1 MYRTTDEA
9 INLLNK
15 NYRQVVRISFNGTQE
30 TLALTEANILQGGFS
45 ITRGAVSG
53 DRLEIGSAVAAELK
67 LQLDNRDGRFDETT
81 FEGAELFVEI
91 GVKKWDAR
99 EWEHAIMHWIPCGY
113 FTVDEPPRALRTI
126 SLSALDRM
134 VKFDRM
140 VDTSLIQF
148 PISVEML
155 VNRCCTICGVTLAS
169 GQLVNLPNKD
179 YLVSNMPSTEQAIT
193 YRNLI
198 KWAAAIMGTCAYID
212 WDGKLRFQWYV
223 DCEQSIDSSK
233 RYSSDML
240 EQDVTITGIAFTD
253 TDKVQYIAGTK
264 DYALDMTGNF
274 LIQHDAQQVVNTIYQ
289 RIGGFTYRPYTAT
302 IKPSP
307 YLFPLDVIDYV
318 DKNGNSHV
326 SVITNVTF
334 TINGNTK
341 IDGKGETTQAS
352 GYATPSGMTAWQSAI
367 LEQMKVATDNKI
379 TSRQQSVLELNE
391 LIANSLGLY
400 KTLVVDENGSV
411 KYYFHDRLTLDA
423 STVIYTMTSG
433 GFAITNDWNDGDPV
447 WQYGLTRN
455 GNAVINALSA
465 YKVTA
470 DLIAVDYTNGV
481 LSQASTATD
490 NKLTNYSTTEEMN
503 TAISLS
509 AQGIS
514 ADISRTYET
523 KQDATTKLSTAK
535 GYADTAEADAKADT
549 TTKLQSYYTK
559 EQADA
564 QMSLTL
570 DGFRTEV
577 SRDYETKSEASTLL
591 TTAKEYADGRA
602 STAESNAKSYTATQ
616 LESYYTKTEAD
627 AQLSLTLEGFST
639 TISRTY
645 ETKSEAA
652 TLLSTAKSYADT
664 KSSDAET
671 AAKTAAQGYADTA
684 EANAKADT
692 TTKLQSYYTKTQT
705 DSAISQSAQDILL
718 SVSSTYATQTV
729 VAEVRDATIVSDQLH
744 YLATSASSGVTTST
758 SGWTTTPQSVTATDK
773 YLWTYHTY
781 TYGDDTTK
789 NTSPVITGV
798 YGDQGQTGPAGG
810 TGPQGP
816 TGTSVSEVIPL
827 YYASS
832 SSTAP
837 SAPTSNVTRTSTVAG
852 YWTRSLPAVSTSYPY
867 LYTCDQVKY
876 SNNTYAWTTVV
887 KDNAICDLSTR
898 MNSAELKITDS
909 AIISTVTSTTAGQ
922 NAVNSL
928 IEQQADS
935 IRLQAS
941 TIAWDSEYSSMSA
954 DGILTCQGATIN
966 GTLHS
971 GLSGG
976 NFIRIEDGC
985 IHGGPEGG
993 IGYDN
998 FIDFRGVFGDSDGP
1012 YIKGDNIT
1020 FEGQIYVI
1028 DQSDWTMKPGY
1039 TGTINLGNGGRLVIV
1054 NGIIV

>member
-1 MYRTTDEA
+1 
-9 INLLNK
+9 
-15 NYRQVVRISFNGTQE
+15 
-30 TLALTEANILQGGFS
+30 
-45 ITRGAVSG
+45 
-53 DRLEIGSAVAAELK
+53 
-67 LQLDNRDGRFDETT
+67 
-81 FEGAELFVEI
+81 
-91 GVKKWDAR
+91 
-99 EWEHAIMHWIPCGY
+99 
-113 FTVDEPPRALRTI
+113 
-126 SLSALDRM
+126 M
-134 VKFDRM
+134 V
-140 VDTSLIQF
+140 
-148 PISVEML
+148 
-155 VNRCCTICGVTLAS
+155 
-169 GQLVNLPNKD
+169 
-179 YLVSNMPSTEQAIT
+179 
-193 YRNLI
+193 
-198 KWAAAIMGTCAYID
+198 
-212 WDGKLRFQWYV
+212 
-223 DCEQSIDSSK
+223 
-233 RYSSDML
+233 
-240 EQDVTITGIAFTD
+240 
-253 TDKVQYIAGTK
+253 
-264 DYALDMTGNF
+264 
-274 LIQHDAQQVVNTIYQ
+274 
-289 RIGGFTYRPYTAT
+289 
-302 IKPSP
+302 
-307 YLFPLDVIDYV
+307 VIDYV
-318 DKNGNSHV
+318 DKNGDSHV

-411 KYYFHDRLTLDA
+411 KYYFHNRPTLNA
-423 STVIYTMTSG
+423 STVIYTMNAG

-447 WQYGLTRN
+447 WQYGLTRD

-523 KQDATTKLSTAK
+523 KQDATTKLTTAQS
-535 GYADTAEADAKADT
+535 YADDAADAAEAAAKADT

-559 EQADA
+559 TEADA

-591 TTAKEYADGRA
+591 A
-602 STAESNAKSYTATQ
+602 
-616 LESYYTKTEAD
+616 
-627 AQLSLTLEGFST
+627 
-639 TISRTY
+639 
-645 ETKSEAA
+645 
-652 TLLSTAKSYADT
+652 TAKSYADG
-664 KSSDAET
+664 KASDAET
-671 AAKTAAQGYADTA
+671 AAKTAAQGYADAA
-684 EANAKADT
+684 EAAAKADT

-705 DSAISQSAQDILL
+705 DSAISQSAQDIML
-718 SVSSTYATQTV
+718 SVSSTYETQTV
-729 VAEVRDATIVSDQLH
+729 VAQVRNATIVSDQLH
-744 YLATSASSGVTTST
+744 YLATSAGSGVTRNT
-758 SGWTTTPQSVTATDK
+758 SGWGTSPQSVTETNK

-781 TYGDDTTK
+781 TYGDTHTSDTD
-789 NTSPVITGV
+789 PVITGV
-798 YGDQGQTGPAGG
+798 YGNTGQTGPAGG

-898 MNSAELKITDS
+898 MNAAELKITDS

-928 IEQQADS
+928 IEQQANS

-941 TIAWDSEYSSMSA
+941 TIRWDSNYSSMSA
-954 DGILTCQGATIN
+954 NGILSCQGANIS
-966 GTLHS
+966 GTLYS
-971 GLSGG
+971 GVSGG
-976 NFIRIEDGC
+976 YFVRIEKGVISGAGDST
-985 IHGGPEGG
+985 

-998 FIDFRGVFGDSDGP
+998 FIDFRGVFGDGDGP
-1012 YIKGDNIT
+1012 YLKGDNIT
-1020 FEGQIYVI
+1020 FEGDLWVLNS
-1028 DQSDWTMKPGY
+1028 SDSTLYQGY
-1039 TGTINLGNGGRLVIV
+1039 TGTINLGNGGRIRFI
-1054 NGIIV
+1054 NGIAV

>member
-53 DRLEIGSAVAAELK
+53 DKLEIGSAVAAELK
-67 LQLDNRDGRFDETT
+67 IQLDNRDGRFDETT

-134 VKFDRM
+134 VKFDRV

-198 KWAAAIMGTCAYID
+198 RWAAAIMGTCAYID

-253 TDKVQYIAGTK
+253 TDKVQYLAGTK

-318 DKNGNSHV
+318 DKNGDSHV

-523 KQDATTKLSTAK
+523 KQDATTKLTTAQT
-535 GYADTAEADAKADT
+535 YADNAASDAEAAAKADT

-559 EQADA
+559 TEADA

-577 SRDYETKSEASTLL
+577 SRS
-591 TTAKEYADGRA
+591 
-602 STAESNAKSYTATQ
+602 
-616 LESYYTKTEAD
+616 
-627 AQLSLTLEGFST
+627 
-639 TISRTY
+639 Y

-652 TLLSTAKSYADT
+652 TLLTTAQTYADNAA
-664 KSSDAET
+664 SDAE
-671 AAKTAAQGYADTA
+671 AA
-684 EANAKADT
+684 AKADT

-781 TYGDDTTK
+781 TYGDSTTK
-789 NTSPVITGV
+789 DTSPVITGV

-898 MNSAELKITDS
+898 MNTAELKITDS
-909 AIISTVTSTTAGQ
+909 AIISTVTSTVDGKA
-922 NAVNSL
+922 AVNSL
-928 IEQQADS
+928 IDQRADS
-935 IRLQAS
+935 IRLKADKISWSSTNSSMTEAGVLSCTGADINGKLTTSDNSGYYTYKSVSDGGENTFYIDNTLVGTLSAKRQAS
-941 TIAWDSEYSSMSA
+941 YGSSIYRN
-954 DGILTCQGATIN
+954 ILTLDGESGVRITGPSSSYANYIEMRNNVMEIRVQDIDLYVN
-966 GTLHS
+966 GSIKYNS
-971 GLSGG
+971 G
-976 NFIRIEDGC
+976 N
-985 IHGGPEGG
+985 
-993 IGYDN
+993 
-998 FIDFRGVFGDSDGP
+998 
-1012 YIKGDNIT
+1012 T
-1020 FEGQIYVI
+1020 
-1028 DQSDWTMKPGY
+1028 Y
-1039 TGTINLGNGGRLVIV
+1039 TGTYFGDISWITIENGLILAIG
-1054 NGIIV
+1054 

>member
-15 NYRQVVRISFNGTQE
+15 NYRQVVRISFNGAQE

-53 DRLEIGSAVAAELK
+53 DKLEIGSAVAAELK
-67 LQLDNRDGRFDETT
+67 IQLDNRDGRFDETT

-134 VKFDRM
+134 VKFDRV

-212 WDGKLRFQWYV
+212 WEGKLRFQWYV
-223 DCEQSIDSSK
+223 DCEQSIDGSK

-253 TDKVQYIAGTK
+253 TDKVQYLAGTK

-318 DKNGNSHV
+318 DKNGESHV

-400 KTLVVDENGSV
+400 KTLIMDENGSV
-411 KYYFHDRLTLDA
+411 KYYFHNQPTLNA

-433 GFAITNDWNDGDPV
+433 GFAITNDWNDGNPV

-470 DLIAVDYTNGV
+470 DLIAVDYTSNV
-481 LSQASTATD
+481 LSQASAATD
-490 NKLTNYSTTEEMN
+490 DKLTNYSTTEEMN

-523 KQDATTKLSTAK
+523 KQDATTKL
-535 GYADTAEADAKADT
+535 
-549 TTKLQSYYTK
+549 QSYYTK

-564 QMSLTL
+564 RMSLTL
-570 DGFRTEV
+570 DGFKTEV
-577 SRDYETKSEASTLL
+577 SQTYETKSEASNLL
-591 TTAKEYADGRA
+591 TNAKKYADDKA
-602 STAESNAKSYTATQ
+602 STAESNAKADTTER
-616 LESYYTKTEAD
+616 LESYYTKEQVNSVIQQSENDIKLFVSDSYETQSEAD
-627 AQLSLTLEGFST
+627 KIRKST
-639 TISRTY
+639 I
-645 ETKSEAA
+645 
-652 TLLSTAKSYADT
+652 
-664 KSSDAET
+664 
-671 AAKTAAQGYADTA
+671 
-684 EANAKADT
+684 
-692 TTKLQSYYTKTQT
+692 
-705 DSAISQSAQDILL
+705 I
-718 SVSSTYATQTV
+718 
-729 VAEVRDATIVSDQLH
+729 SDQLH

-758 SGWTTTPQSVTATDK
+758 SGWTTTPQSVTAVNK

-781 TYGDDTTK
+781 TYGDNITKKDTD
-789 NTSPVITGV
+789 PVITGV

-810 TGPQGP
+810 TGPQGA
-816 TGTSVSEVIPL
+816 TGTSISEVVPL
-827 YYASS
+827 YYSSS

-837 SAPTSNVTRTSTVAG
+837 SAPTSNVTRTNTLSEQ
-852 YWTRSLPAVSTSYPY
+852 WTRSVPVVSSRYPH
-867 LYTCDQVKY
+867 LFTCDQVKY
-876 SNNTYAWTTVV
+876 SDDSYAWTTVV
-887 KDNAICDLSTR
+887 RNNAISDLSVR

-922 NAVNSL
+922 TAVNSL

-941 TIAWDSEYSSMSA
+941 TIAWDSEYSSMTA
-954 DGILTCQGATIN
+954 DGILSCEGANIN
-966 GTLHS
+966 GTLHTES
-971 GLSGG
+971 DNGEWLDVEYGYIAGG
-976 NFIRIEDGC
+976 ESSETQDGRIIFGNYVEGTT
-985 IHGGPEGG
+985 GG
-993 IGYDN
+993 IMLQSNCLYLDN
-998 FIDFRGVFGDSDGP
+998 GEVYVHNPNDGDLHP
-1012 YIKGDNIT
+1012 A
-1020 FEGQIYVI
+1020 
-1028 DQSDWTMKPGY
+1028 Y
-1039 TGTINLGNGGRLVIV
+1039 TGTIVIIAEHDGLTTTTTLNFANGLLI
-1054 NGIIV
+1054 

>member
-53 DRLEIGSAVAAELK
+53 DKLEIGSAVAAELK
-67 LQLDNRDGRFDETT
+67 IQLDNRDGRFDETT

-134 VKFDRM
+134 VKFDRV

-198 KWAAAIMGTCAYID
+198 RWAAAIMGTCAYID

-253 TDKVQYIAGTK
+253 TDKVQYLAGTK

-318 DKNGNSHV
+318 DKNGDSHV

-523 KQDATTKLSTAK
+523 KQDATTKLTTAQT
-535 GYADTAEADAKADT
+535 YADNAASDAEAAAKADT

-559 EQADA
+559 TEADA

-577 SRDYETKSEASTLL
+577 SRSYETKSEAATLL
-591 TTAKEYADGRA
+591 TTAQTYADNAA
-602 STAESNAKSYTATQ
+602 SDAEAAAKADTTTKLQ
-616 LESYYTKTEAD
+616 SYYTKTEAD
-627 AQLSLTLEGFST
+627 AQMSLTLDGFRT
-639 TISRTY
+639 EVSRSY

-652 TLLSTAKSYADT
+652 TLLTTAQTYADNAA
-664 KSSDAET
+664 SDAE
-671 AAKTAAQGYADTA
+671 AA
-684 EANAKADT
+684 AKADT

-781 TYGDDTTK
+781 TYGDSTTK
-789 NTSPVITGV
+789 DTSPVITGV

-898 MNSAELKITDS
+898 MNTAELKITDS
-909 AIISTVTSTTAGQ
+909 AIISTVTSTTSGQ
-922 NAVNSL
+922 NAINSL
-928 IEQQADS
+928 IEQKADS

-941 TIAWDSEYSSMSA
+941 TIAWDSQYSSMSS
-954 DGILTCQGATIN
+954 DGKLECQEASVTGSLYSGKTN
-966 GTLHS
+966 GYYVDIDE
-971 GLSGG
+971 GIIRGG
-976 NFIRIEDGC
+976 KSDV
-985 IHGGPEGG
+985 

-998 FIDFRGVFGDSDGP
+998 FISFQGVFGDGDGP
-1012 YIKGDNIT
+1012 YLKGDNIT
-1020 FEGQIYVI
+1020 FEGDIKVI
-1028 DQSDWTMKPGY
+1028 DNYTIY
-1039 TGTINLGNGGRLVIV
+1039 TGYSGPVKIPTSIRSDGTVATWMNISFINGLLMQ
-1054 NGIIV
+1054 